1 MLNRI
6 KAKLFNTELRIEYI
20 LPEEGASNRGL
31 AIIIKVGR
39 IAYENEAGKELKMDG
54 TAEETASSQLD
65 KDFDEESM
73 ARGANNRSS
82 RESSKENKPV
92 YYLSE
97 YAMHHISLEDISVY
111 TEEFTIVETHRQQMA
126 KSPTYN
132 SSDAFLEES
141 GTSDRFYSTM
151 SEFPLPSLQPFNVPS
166 SSGGSCSSNASTTG
180 DEDES
185 SEGGGGG
192 SSMKIYSSGEMQ
204 IAALNGPLEIRL
216 SMKQSEAVLGPNVE
230 LEVNLGVLEL
240 LLTPRQCHMFSV
252 VLDSFSAT
260 PAPPPATPAGSE
272 KQPGKQQSTL
282 RKDEFGSEFRSQFN
296 NMSGGFTYQ
305 QSHHHQDWPPMP
317 SELRSNLNYT
327 AAAPDVDSLMS
338 SSSSMSSS
346 MSSASTMV
354 TRNSSRSRR
363 TVTMSGQEYDS
374 VPISKY
380 MCWIG
385 GIVGVL
391 LHDDVLM
398 DTQSSAVCYGPPLTE
413 ASCQQMKILASNFFA
428 TLKKTNMVAELRNLV
443 AVEAQLDALVPQYH
457 LRLIL
462 ATISLEGEERRN
474 PKENLLHFNASIAR
488 ARFIESLAALKVPL
502 FDFPRATH
510 LLPAGPDLQLTYQS
524 LQKVH
529 FLNGIEYLS
538 EPAVKCRLNV
548 APCLIEVD
556 ISVYDRLKVLSESY
570 PFQLVVAAKVAQKQ
584 QQQQQQPPTTRSH
597 GSSRRRSTP
606 SFNLKLDFEVVDVHL
621 RFPVADLRP
630 VHDPQRVPWWERNV
644 RPDYLVLQFRRA
656 RVANIRTDILSVECD
671 ELLLFFVENDTTIPL
686 GSCSSKVD
694 SDTQT
699 NHCPTILI
707 DLSEKS
713 VESQQQERS
722 NPQEGLASAAPPP
735 SPFARSKTCRESD
748 TPHKRGPTAAAAAAE
763 DSEVLVMPGNRQE
776 LHKFTEFVLRHSR
789 TRVTIDLP
797 SANVQ
802 LKSKHVYELLYN
814 RINSDLLLW
823 TPGSHQLV
831 VPASGSAASD
841 LLFHVGLMD
850 SVYAPSV
857 SQDISASDEEGHS
870 SEDDSD
876 ADGRLSDSDELYA
889 FKSFNQRR
897 RRRRHRRRRRKAN
910 AYDEKQTNEC
920 EFAFCLQ
927 VDEVVVRMFP
937 PARNAYNQVI
947 PEQHGELVLQA
958 HRLKLLSVKGFC
970 GNENLG
976 YVCLDADNLSASH
989 CGLSSTAP
997 SDAKHDEHLLR
1008 TIYRTPDLL
1017 TLNGIADHQSSRKML
1032 SLAMQLRL
1040 CPEQEMKRLRL
1051 AAVVHT
1057 ATLKH
1062 NNPTIAEQ
1070 SWLME
1075 LMDMFDVLDYPI
1087 PGYKPNGVITE
1098 MHIHLWDCAV
1108 DYRPLYFPFRAVATL
1123 GNLEISTNIT
1133 TPSLGCTLR
1142 FVAEDSAL
1150 SLGPQLLVRP
1160 CTGEQQQ
1167 QQRKA
1172 QEAHERAAE
1181 EVAIFNDKRDLVCV
1195 LELGL
1200 FEISLR
1206 LSDKETSLAP
1216 KFDLRAAVHDV
1227 HIRTCSDSARAL
1239 AEFLAYVAAEGDLTQ
1254 KWTDDEEED
1263 EDLLHDRNT
1272 GAQYVDNETQDL
1284 LATGSG
1290 TVRLEK
1296 EEESARMAAEVAQ
1309 SKQLH
1314 VTNLMEE
1321 AMIESH
1327 RGGIAAEGENDDE
1340 EDDEGEGEDDD
1351 EFGNGTEVFFFPDEA
1366 SRLRMNREHDPMTLS
1381 ICQETLENRAEFSL
1395 TGEEELGDDDMPAL
1409 PQVQEDLGEIPSYP
1423 STSRHSIT
1431 PVAGQRSNTLV
1442 PRMNSSDAD
1451 EDYCIIG
1458 DEEKVAFVSTL
1469 IYCVANISSL
1479 EALSIAE
1486 ADEFIGTGSVGRGT
1500 DPHRGQP
1507 LYDS

>member
-31 AIIIKVGR
+31 AIIIKVGH
-39 IAYENEAGKELKMDG
+39 IAYENEAGKELKMGG
-54 TAEETASSQLD
+54 TAEESETASSQLD

-73 ARGANNRSS
+73 ARGANNRSA
-82 RESSKENKPV
+82 RESSKEKRPV

-97 YAMHHISLEDISVY
+97 YAMHHITLEDISVY
-111 TEEFTIVETHRQQMA
+111 TEEFTIVETHRRQMA
-126 KSPTYN
+126 KSPTYS
-132 SSDAFLEES
+132 SSDTFLEES
-141 GTSDRFYSTM
+141 GTSDRFFSTM
-151 SEFPLPSLQPFNVPS
+151 SEFPLPSLQPFVIGAS
-166 SSGGSCSSNASTTG
+166 ASSGGSCSSNASTNG
-180 DEDES
+180 EEDES
-185 SEGGGGG
+185 SESG
-192 SSMKIYSSGEMQ
+192 STMKIYSSGELQ
-204 IAALNGPLEIRL
+204 VAALNGPLEIRL
-216 SMKQSEAVLGPNVE
+216 SMKQSEAVLGPNVQ

-260 PAPPPATPAGSE
+260 PTPQASAATE
-272 KQPGKQQSTL
+272 KRPGKQQTS
-282 RKDEFGSEFRSQFN
+282 RNSQYNKEEFSSELRSQFN

-305 QSHHHQDWPPMP
+305 QSHHHPPDWPPMP
-317 SELRSNLNYT
+317 SELRSNFNYT
-327 AAAPDVDSLMS
+327 AAVPDVDSLMS

-346 MSSASTMV
+346 ISSASTMV

-385 GIVGVL
+385 GMVVVL
-391 LHDDVLM
+391 LHDDILM

-443 AVEAQLDALVPQYH
+443 AIEARLDALVPQYH
-457 LRLIL
+457 LRLVL
-462 ATISLEGEERRN
+462 ATISLEGEEKRN
-474 PKENLLHFNASIAR
+474 PKENLLHFSASIAR

-502 FDFPRATH
+502 FDFPRNGGDATH
-510 LLPAGPDLQLTYQS
+510 VLPVGPDLQLTYQS

-538 EPAVKCRLNV
+538 EPAIKCRFNI
-548 APCLIEVD
+548 APCLIELD
-556 ISVYDRLKVLSESY
+556 ISLYDRLKVLSESY
-570 PFQLVVAAKVAQKQ
+570 PFQLVVAAKVAQT
-584 QQQQQQPPTTRSH
+584 QQQQQQPSTSSGGRSS
-597 GSSRRRSTP
+597 GIKKRSTP
-606 SFNLKLDFEVVDVHL
+606 TFNFKLDFEVVDVHL

-644 RPDYLVLQFRRA
+644 RPDYLMLQFRRA

-671 ELLLFFVENDTTIPL
+671 ELLLFYVESEMTIPL

-694 SDTQT
+694 VDTQT
-699 NHCPTILI
+699 NHCPTIII
-707 DLSEKS
+707 DLSEQADS
-713 VESQQQERS
+713 QQERRRGDGE
-722 NPQEGLASAAPPP
+722 PQEGACSAAVPP

-748 TPHKRGPTAAAAAAE
+748 TPHRKGPTAATASAE
-763 DSEVLVMPGNRQE
+763 DSEVLVMPGNREE
-776 LHKFTEFVLRHSR
+776 LQKFTEFVLRHSR

-797 SANVQ
+797 IANVQ
-802 LKSKHVYELLYN
+802 LKSKHIYELLYN

-823 TPGSHQLV
+823 TPGSHQMV
-831 VPASGSAASD
+831 VPASSSAASD
-841 LLFHVGLMD
+841 LLFNVGLMD

-857 SQDISASDEEGHS
+857 SQDIATSDLEEDQGTD
-870 SEDDSD
+870 EDSD
-876 ADGRLSDSDELYA
+876 VDGRLSDSDEMYE

-897 RRRRHRRRRRKAN
+897 RRRRHRRRRRRAN
-910 AYDEKQTNEC
+910 AYDERQTNEC
-920 EFAFCLQ
+920 DFAFCLQ
-927 VDEVVVRMFP
+927 VDEVVIRMFP
-937 PARNAYNQVI
+937 PARNANNQVI
-947 PEQHGELVLQA
+947 PEQHGELLLQA

-976 YVCLDADNLSASH
+976 YVCLDADNLSAKH
-989 CGLSSTAP
+989 CGLSPAAP
-997 SDAKHDEHLLR
+997 GATHGEHLLK
-1008 TIYRTPDLL
+1008 TIYRTPDQL
-1017 TLNGIADHQSSRKML
+1017 TLNGIADHQRSRKML
-1032 SLAMQLRL
+1032 SLAMQMRL

-1098 MHIHLWDCAV
+1098 MHIHLWDCAI

-1160 CTGEQQQ
+1160 CAGEQQQ
-1167 QQRKA
+1167 HPREA
-1172 QEAHERAAE
+1172 QEANEREAE
-1181 EVAIFNDKRDLVCV
+1181 KVAIFNDKRDLVCV

-1200 FEISLR
+1200 FETSLR

-1239 AEFLAYVAAEGDLTQ
+1239 AEFLGYVAAEGDLTQ

-1263 EDLLHDRNT
+1263 DDLMVGQP
-1272 GAQYVDNETQDL
+1272 GAQFVDNETQDL
-1284 LATGSG
+1284 LATGSE
-1290 TVRLEK
+1290 TVRMEE
-1296 EEESARMAAEVAQ
+1296 EEESARLAAAVAQ

-1327 RGGIAAEGENDDE
+1327 RGGIAAEGENDE
-1340 EDDEGEGEDDD
+1340 EDDEGEGEDED
-1351 EFGNGTEVFFFPDEA
+1351 EFGNGTEIFFFPDEA
-1366 SRLRMNREHDPMTLS
+1366 SRLRMNREQHPMTVS
-1381 ICQETLENRAEFSL
+1381 ICQETLEKGAEYSL
-1395 TGEEELGDDDMPAL
+1395 TGEELDDMPAL
-1409 PQVQEDLGEIPSYP
+1409 PQVQEELGEIPSYSSP
-1423 STSRHSIT
+1423 STSSRHSST
-1431 PVAGQRSNTLV
+1431 PSGQRHIMASM
-1442 PRMNSSDAD
+1442 PKMNSSDAD

-1469 IYCVANISSL
+1469 NTL
-1479 EALSIAE
+1479 
-1486 ADEFIGTGSVGRGT
+1486 
-1500 DPHRGQP
+1500 
-1507 LYDS
+1507 LYPKYKSQGIT